1 VIIDGIN
8 FLLILPLLLYIQI
21 RMIIKNGRKFFKK
34 ASSVN
39 ELVYASLFLTV
50 TAFDIK
56 FYYELE
62 KFKTDLNFK

>member
-1 VIIDGIN
+1 
-8 FLLILPLLLYIQI
+8 
-21 RMIIKNGRKFFKK
+21 MIIKNGRKFFKK